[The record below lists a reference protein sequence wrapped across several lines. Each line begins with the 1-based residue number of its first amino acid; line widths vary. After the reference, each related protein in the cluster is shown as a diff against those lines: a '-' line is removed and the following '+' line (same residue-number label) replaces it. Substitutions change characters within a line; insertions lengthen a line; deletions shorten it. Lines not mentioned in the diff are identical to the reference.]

1 MERGQ
6 ILKEV
11 EGRIRSIPGVVDMR
25 YLDDDLKDKVACLE
39 RQTEEGGAAGGL
51 MPFVNKGVWETL
63 RRESCFVIVL
73 GSQEVP
79 FVVPNHVIY
88 ILDQKGQIVGEFLD
102 ESRRREMKSR
112 EDIYFLSEDFVLYSG
127 LEIHG
132 EPYFLVPEIEFHGLD
147 DVKGVSRVTSASIS
161 TPSDHLIRSL
171 MGHTRKRL
179 WTHLVGFDFVTGGT
193 KVESEQTPHE
203 M

>member
-51 MPFVNKGVWETL
+51 MPFVNKGVW
-63 RRESCFVIVL
+63 
-73 GSQEVP
+73 
-79 FVVPNHVIY
+79 VPNHVIY

-147 DVKGVSRVTSASIS
+147 DVKGVSRVTTASIS